1 MLQLRALSSLAAHDC
16 KEEFASPSQCGTA
29 RLQVLSTF
37 NPTHTAPENCAEN
50 CVLFRFSWVLPTT
63 ELGIV
68 PFLSTWVW
76 ISHVGS
82 SFTSPLVKGSRSIKP
97 FGLQAW
103 DLEIL
108 SYDPMCCSKLLCSA
122 NKDTSKPSSTSGFA
136 VCLAPPLDIPF
147 CQRDSSCT
155 SFVKRYRSATGGANW
170 SQKIKVQINIQ
181 INIQIN

>member
-1 MLQLRALSSLAAHDC
+1 MWYC
-16 KEEFASPSQCGTA
+16 KTPS
-29 RLQVLSTF
+29 LSTF
-37 NPTHTAPENCAEN
+37 NPTHTAPENC
-50 CVLFRFSWVLPTT
+50 VLFRAGCSNRTWNSA
-63 ELGIV
+63 
-68 PFLSTWVW
+68 FLRHWVW

-82 SFTSPLVKGSRSIKP
+82 SFTSPLVVGSRSIKP

-108 SYDPMCCSKLLCSA
+108 SYDPMCCSKLLCSE

-147 CQRDSSCT
+147 CT
-155 SFVKRYRSATGGANW
+155 SFVKRYRSTTGGANW

-181 INIQIN
+181 INIQSNKKTNKSLQTKSSKNR

>member
-1 MLQLRALSSLAAHDC
+1 MWYC
-16 KEEFASPSQCGTA
+16 KTPS
-29 RLQVLSTF
+29 LSTF
-37 NPTHTAPENCAEN
+37 NPTHTAPENC
-50 CVLFRFSWVLPTT
+50 VLFRAGCSNRTWNSA
-63 ELGIV
+63 
-68 PFLSTWVW
+68 FLRHWVW

-82 SFTSPLVKGSRSIKP
+82 SFTSPLVVGSRSIKP

-108 SYDPMCCSKLLCSA
+108 SYDPMCCSKLLCSE

-155 SFVKRYRSATGGANW
+155 SFVKRCRSITGGANW
-170 SQKIKVQINIQ
+170 SQKIKAQINIQ
-181 INIQIN
+181 INIQIKKNFNKSLQKNQ